1 LLIQLVNTGLRKT
14 PTWVLYVTLPIPG
27 ILAILAG
34 LMDSLGPEPI
44 KELEKEL
51 GGFALKL
58 LILGLAVTPL
68 LRFTRINLMRFR
80 RQIGVVAFGYLSAHF
95 LTWLLLDVQVLSQIW
110 VDILNRPFITVGLA
124 GFVMTIPL
132 ALTSNNWSVRRL
144 GHLWRILHRLI
155 YIAAVLGGVHYIMLV
170 KGFQIEPLIYMS
182 VILTF
187 LAVRV
192 PYWRRSFQSFGG
204 KVWLWWS
211 RVVSFC
217 QPK

>member
-1 LLIQLVNTGLRKT
+1 M
-14 PTWVLYVTLPIPG
+14 LYVTLPIPG

-144 GHLWRILHRLI
+144 GHLWRVLPRLI
-155 YIAAVLGGVHYIMLV
+155 
-170 KGFQIEPLIYMS
+170 
-182 VILTF
+182 
-187 LAVRV
+187 
-192 PYWRRSFQSFGG
+192 
-204 KVWLWWS
+204 
-211 RVVSFC
+211 
-217 QPK
+217 